1 MNITTT
7 LITLAALAWLG
18 QIVLGGWQIHRFNR
32 AYDVLC
38 RQGAVGVGRSA
49 GRFKARVVLALAF
62 DRQERV
68 CDAFVLRGLT
78 VFARP
83 RPLPVLI
90 GLHKSQLIPDVI
102 FPKDRACQ
110 TALLLA
116 IKPQT

>member
-1 MNITTT
+1 MTTL

-32 AYDVLC
+32 AYDALC
-38 RQGAVGVGRSA
+38 RQGATVGVGRSA

-62 DRQERV
+62 DRHERV
-68 CDAFVLRGLT
+68 CDAFMLRGLT

-83 RPLPVLI
+83 RRLPALI
-90 GLHKSQLIPDVI
+90 GLHISRLNPDVI
-102 FPKDRACQ
+102 FPKDRTCQ

-116 IKPQT
+116 IKPKT

>member
-1 MNITTT
+1 MTTL

-18 QIVLGGWQIHRFNR
+18 QIVLGGLQIHRFNR
-32 AYDVLC
+32 AYDALC
-38 RQGAVGVGRSA
+38 RQGAVGLGRCP

-62 DRQERV
+62 DGQERV

-83 RPLPVLI
+83 RPVPGLI
-90 GLHKSQLIPDVI
+90 GLHKSQIKPDVI
-102 FPKDRACQ
+102 FPKDQTCQ
-110 TALLLA
+110 TALSLA